1 MLSVVIPAYNEAE
14 NISVTAI
21 RIDTVLS
28 FATID
33 YELIF
38 VDDGSTDETFA
49 TITTL
54 SNDKQ
59 VRGLK
64 FSRNFGKEAAIMA
77 GLNCAKGDC
86 CAVLDCD
93 LQHPPEKLVEMYRLW
108 QEGAMIV
115 EGIKVDRGKEAL
127 WYRLLAKLF
136 YGIMNCFAGFDL
148 QRSSDYKLLDRKVVD
163 ILCHLPEKKLFF
175 RGLSSYFGFAKAEVF
190 FEVAPRYAGKSKWN
204 LLGLWRYAIN
214 NITAFSALPLQ
225 IVTCTGVFM
234 FIIFVVLG
242 IQTLYNYITGQSIEG
257 FTTVILLLLFIGSTL
272 AIGLGVIGHYIARIY
287 DEVKGRPVYIVEQ
300 EV

>member
-64 FSRNFGKEAAIMA
+64 FSRNFGKEAAVMA

-93 LQHPPEKLVEMYRLW
+93 LQHPPQVPVSIHPAR
-108 QEGAMIV
+108 QQ
-115 EGIKVDRGKEAL
+115 DRP
-127 WYRLLAKLF
+127 RLLK
-136 YGIMNCFAGFDL
+136 
-148 QRSSDYKLLDRKVVD
+148 QRVN
-163 ILCHLPEKKLFF
+163 
-175 RGLSSYFGFAKAEVF
+175 
-190 FEVAPRYAGKSKWN
+190 PRRQQHGSQ
-204 LLGLWRYAIN
+204 LGRCQGRVPIPA
-214 NITAFSALPLQ
+214 AFQ
-225 IVTCTGVFM
+225 
-234 FIIFVVLG
+234 
-242 IQTLYNYITGQSIEG
+242 Q
-257 FTTVILLLLFIGSTL
+257 
-272 AIGLGVIGHYIARIY
+272 
-287 DEVKGRPVYIVEQ
+287 
-300 EV
+300 